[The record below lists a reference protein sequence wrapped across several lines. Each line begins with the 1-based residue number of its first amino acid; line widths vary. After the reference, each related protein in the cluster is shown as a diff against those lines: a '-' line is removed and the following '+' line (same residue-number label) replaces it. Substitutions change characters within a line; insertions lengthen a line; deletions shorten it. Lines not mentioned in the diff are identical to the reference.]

1 MENLKQRA
9 VQAAERFLHHRGYD
23 VLDVGWKSPAGD
35 IDIVARDGD
44 DLVFVEVAARD
55 GAAAG
60 FPPSRNQGELRAR
73 RERAALAYL
82 AEKGADE
89 GPVRLYSSIK
99 KSTFRS
105 AGFRHFA
112 GKRRRTSHPSLPISR
127 ASAPRPSS
135 CSGR

>member
-1 MENLKQRA
+1 MEET
-9 VQAAERFLHHRGYD
+9 ER
-23 VLDVGWKSPAGD
+23 P
-35 IDIVARDGD
+35 
-44 DLVFVEVAARD
+44 
-55 GAAAG
+55 AAG
-60 FPPSRNQGELRAR
+60 ARPSGGGMGGESAPAWLGVSDVQRYLGISR
-73 RERAALAYL
+73 PLVYRLIRE
-82 AEKGADE
+82 GTI
-89 GPVRLYSSIK
+89 PSILYSSIK